1 MITPRFSCSQT
12 DNAVVVSMYCPSI
25 RVSPS
30 SALGWKLFS
39 QAKQAADVEIN
50 VYESMFTIHVNP
62 YFLRLNFAKPLVE
75 DDDSSAN
82 YDPTSGYLTVTL
94 TKETKGEVF
103 EDLDLL
109 AKLLAPRPR
118 VHEHSPSIEVL
129 HSESDDLASKT
140 QSLSLNDSQILEGIY
155 IYIPPWFN
163 FKTLPN
169 HNWNF

>member
-1 MITPRFSCSQT
+1 
-12 DNAVVVSMYCPSI
+12 
-25 RVSPS
+25 
-30 SALGWKLFS
+30 
-39 QAKQAADVEIN
+39 
-50 VYESMFTIHVNP
+50 MFTIHVNP

-82 YDPTSGYLTVTL
+82 YDPTSGYLIVTL

-140 QSLSLNDSQILEGIY
+140 QSLSLNDSQILEGIS
-155 IYIPPWFN
+155 IYIPPLFN

-169 HNWNF
+169 HN

>member
-1 MITPRFSCSQT
+1 
-12 DNAVVVSMYCPSI
+12 
-25 RVSPS
+25 
-30 SALGWKLFS
+30 
-39 QAKQAADVEIN
+39 
-50 VYESMFTIHVNP
+50 MFTIHVNP
-62 YFLRLNFAKPLVE
+62 YFLRLNFSKSVLE

-118 VHEHSPSIEVL
+118 VHEHTPLIEVL

-140 QSLSLNDSQILEGIY
+140 QSLSLNHSEMLEGIS
-155 IYIPPWFN
+155 
-163 FKTLPN
+163 LPYLISRHYQTN
-169 HNWNF
+169 RN